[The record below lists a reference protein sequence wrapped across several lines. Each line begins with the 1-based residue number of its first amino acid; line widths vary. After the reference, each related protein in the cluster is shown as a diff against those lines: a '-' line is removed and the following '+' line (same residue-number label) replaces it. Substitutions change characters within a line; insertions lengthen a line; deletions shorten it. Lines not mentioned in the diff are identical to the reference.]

1 MTDGLNGPS
10 VFVMAG
16 CVSAVF
22 FIRAFVFLQ
31 EAACCNKAYSN
42 FSLLC
47 SMSDE
52 MEKFYCP
59 NFPMARKK
67 NNQFLSRI

>member
-10 VFVMAG
+10 VFVMADYA
-16 CVSAVF
+16 SAFF

-42 FSLLC
+42 FSLPC
-47 SMSDE
+47 SMSDD
-52 MEKFYCP
+52 MEEFYCP

-67 NNQFLSRI
+67 NKK